1 MNDAPR
7 YTTRVPAGRPVVVEP
22 DMKRIARRYSRRL
35 AVGVAMLALWIALA
49 VLGVARGA
57 LDVDTPTLIAWILG
71 AVVVVIAVMLV
82 IQRWRA
88 ESRGPLLVA
97 DESGVWLRMGG
108 TIKVRGL
115 FLPWDT
121 VDNVEMVE
129 YRRARVL
136 CVRSELGEATVRQ
149 KSDDLLMEVRRR
161 RRWCDSSFAV
171 HDWYTRASLPET
183 LEKLYVLGGERVK
196 VDNAS
201 A

>member
-22 DMKRIARRYSRRL
+22 DIRRIARRYGRRL
-35 AVGVAMLALWIALA
+35 AVGIVMMALWITLA
-49 VLGVARGA
+49 VLGLATGSF
-57 LDVDTPTLIAWILG
+57 DVDTPTLIAWLLG
-71 AVVVVIAVMLV
+71 AVVVVLGVVLV

-97 DESGVWLRMGG
+97 DDQGVWLRMGG

-121 VDNVEMVE
+121 VDAVELVE
-129 YRRARVL
+129 YRRAAVL

-171 HDWYTRASLPET
+171 HDWFTRAALPE
-183 LEKLYVLGGERVK
+183 VLGSLSQLGGDRVK
-196 VDNAS
+196 S
-201 A
+201 S

>member
-1 MNDAPR
+1 MNAPR

-22 DMKRIARRYSRRL
+22 DAQRIHRRYARRL
-35 AVGVAMLALWIALA
+35 AVGVVMLLLWIVLA
-49 VLGVARGA
+49 ILGVANGSWN
-57 LDVDTPTLIAWILG
+57 VDRPTLIAWLLG

-97 DESGVWLRMGG
+97 DENGVWLRMGG

-115 FLPWDT
+115 FLPWET
-121 VDNVEMVE
+121 VDEVQMVE
-129 YRRARVL
+129 YRRATVL

-171 HDWYTRASLPET
+171 HAWFTRAVLPDILSRLRE
-183 LEKLYVLGGERVK
+183 LAGDRAK
-196 VDNAS
+196 VG
-201 A
+201 

>member
-22 DMKRIARRYSRRL
+22 DTQRIHRRYSRRL
-35 AVGVAMLALWIALA
+35 AVGVVMLAVWIALA
-49 VLGVARGA
+49 VLGLSNGA
-57 LDVDTPTLIAWILG
+57 FNVDRPTLIAWLLG
-71 AVVVVIAVMLV
+71 AVVVVIAVILV

-115 FLPWDT
+115 FLPWET
-121 VDNVEMVE
+121 VDGMEVVE
-129 YRRARVL
+129 YRRATVL

-161 RRWCDSSFAV
+161 RRWTDSSFAV
-171 HDWYTRASLPET
+171 HDWFTRSDLPD
-183 LEKLYVLGGERVK
+183 VLTRLRGLAGDRVK
-196 VDNAS
+196 A

>member
-22 DMKRIARRYSRRL
+22 DIRRIARRYGRRL
-35 AVGVAMLALWIALA
+35 AVGIAMMALWIALA
-49 VLGVARGA
+49 AIGLTTGA
-57 LDVDTPTLIAWILG
+57 FDVDTPTLIAWLLG
-71 AVVVVIAVMLV
+71 AVVVIIGVVLV

-97 DESGVWLRMGG
+97 DDQGVWLRMGG

-121 VDNVEMVE
+121 VEKVELVE
-129 YRRARVL
+129 YRRAAVL

-171 HDWYTRASLPET
+171 HAWFTRAQLPD
-183 LEKLYVLGGERVK
+183 VLGRLHSLGGDRVQ
-196 VDNAS
+196 AQ
-201 A
+201 